1 MKKNILII
9 TIIIATAFTS
19 CKKWLDITPQS
30 QVSEE
35 DLFKTEQGFEEAMNG
50 IYSRCASG
58 DLYGT
63 ELTFGFPDV
72 LAQNFSIESAYDKRK
87 YLQTSL
93 YNYKDADFINRK
105 DNAWKGL
112 YNAIGNCNL
121 ILENIDSKKNL
132 FTDKGHD
139 LIKGETLG
147 MRAYLHFDALRLF
160 GPSFATGAST
170 KAIPYVTS
178 FTNKVTDLSTVTE
191 SIDKM
196 IADLLQAKE
205 LLRPVDPIMSASY
218 RVNYPNITDTLKYT
232 EESSTDLFLQN
243 RRHRFNYYAVCA
255 ELARV
260 YLYKDDKVNALA
272 NAMEIINS
280 KKFPFTD
287 KGDFINSDIKLK
299 DRINYKEL
307 IFAFYIP
314 DMVDDLSK
322 LFDQGNESILIK
334 EDGATFLYEV
344 AGVGGTDNRY
354 KQWFA
359 SVDAGVR
366 NLALQKYVRNPDAK
380 DDDLTAN
387 RHPLMAPALRLSEMY
402 YIAAECTYDANPKA
416 AQGFVD
422 SVRFARNIGVSLV
435 TASKNE
441 FLNELVKEARK
452 EFYGEGQIFYMY
464 KRLNK
469 AIVGLNGGSYGPSS
483 NIFVLPLPNDEIE
496 FGQRN

>member
-9 TIIIATAFTS
+9 IIIATAFTS
-19 CKKWLDITPQS
+19 CKKWLDVTPQS

-50 IYSRCASG
+50 IYSRCAQG

-72 LAQNFSIESAYDKRK
+72 LAQNFSIESAYDERK

-93 YNYKDADFINRK
+93 YNYKDADFISRK

-121 ILENIDSKKNL
+121 ILENVDSKKNL
-132 FTDKGHD
+132 FTDIGHD
-139 LIKGETLG
+139 LIKGEALG

-178 FTNKVTDLSTVTE
+178 FTNKVTTLSTVTE
-191 SIDKM
+191 SLDKM
-196 IADLLQAKE
+196 IADLLAAKE

-218 RVNYPNITDTLKYT
+218 RVNYPNITDTLQYT

-243 RRHRFNYYAVCA
+243 RRHRFNYYAACA

-272 NAMEIINS
+272 NAMEVINS

-287 KGDFINSDIKLK
+287 KADFINSDIKLK
-299 DRINYKEL
+299 DRIMYKEL

-314 DMVDDLSK
+314 DMVDELS
-322 LFDQGNESILIK
+322 LYFNQGNASLLIK
-334 EDGATFLYEV
+334 QSGADFMYET
-344 AGVGGTDNRY
+344 AGVGGSDNRY
-354 KQWFA
+354 KQWFET
-359 SVDAGVR
+359 VNAGVG

-380 DDDLTAN
+380 VDDVTSN
-387 RHPLMAPALRLSEMY
+387 RHPLMAPALRLSEMF
-402 YIAAECTYDANPKA
+402 YIAAECTYDANPQQ
-416 AQGFVD
+416 AQ
-422 SVRFARNIGVSLV
+422 SLV
-435 TASKNE
+435 DTVRTARGINEFLATASKDE
-441 FLNELVKEARK
+441 FMNELVKEARK

-469 AIVGLNGGSYGPSS
+469 SIVGLNGGSYGPSS
-483 NIFVLPLPNDEIE
+483 SIFVLPLPNDEIE